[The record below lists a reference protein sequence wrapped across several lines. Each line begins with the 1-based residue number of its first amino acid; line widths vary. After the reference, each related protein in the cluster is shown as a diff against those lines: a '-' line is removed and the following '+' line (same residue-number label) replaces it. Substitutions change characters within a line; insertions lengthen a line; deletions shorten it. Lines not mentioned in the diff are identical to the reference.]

1 MANITRNVGILLKR
15 SCILNGRRDAGL
27 FNNSLPCFSKLLSTE
42 AEIDFEDPTALIE
55 AKRNKSKLRV
65 KHYKQLHGVLPVD
78 PENPSFPYEQTVP
91 FRRKLAAKYGQNA
104 GINLGIA
111 WPDQDELQKMI
122 EYEKIAYPLPLQE
135 VMEQKKRDR
144 EEQQRLLLE
153 RQMDIEAKVEK
164 LDSWLKELKARQNK
178 KLADA
183 KLAQE
188 KKDALI
194 EEVRQHFGYLVSVK
208 DPKFQEMLELKEKE
222 MKKANK
228 EAKKK
233 SKQEKDLNRLIETA
247 TKIGG

>member
-1 MANITRNVGILLKR
+1 
-15 SCILNGRRDAGL
+15 
-27 FNNSLPCFSKLLSTE
+27 
-42 AEIDFEDPTALIE
+42 
-55 AKRNKSKLRV
+55 
-65 KHYKQLHGVLPVD
+65 
-78 PENPSFPYEQTVP
+78 
-91 FRRKLAAKYGQNA
+91 
-104 GINLGIA
+104 
-111 WPDQDELQKMI
+111 
-122 EYEKIAYPLPLQE
+122 
-135 VMEQKKRDR
+135 
-144 EEQQRLLLE
+144 
-153 RQMDIEAKVEK
+153 MDIEAKVEK

-208 DPKFQEMLELKEKE
+208 DLKFQEMLELKEKE

>member
-1 MANITRNVGILLKR
+1 
-15 SCILNGRRDAGL
+15 
-27 FNNSLPCFSKLLSTE
+27 
-42 AEIDFEDPTALIE
+42 
-55 AKRNKSKLRV
+55 
-65 KHYKQLHGVLPVD
+65 
-78 PENPSFPYEQTVP
+78 
-91 FRRKLAAKYGQNA
+91 
-104 GINLGIA
+104 
-111 WPDQDELQKMI
+111 
-122 EYEKIAYPLPLQE
+122 
-135 VMEQKKRDR
+135 
-144 EEQQRLLLE
+144 
-153 RQMDIEAKVEK
+153 MDIEAKVEK

-233 SKQEKDLNRLIETA
+233 SKQEKDLNRLIETS